1 MNRIRKIDPTSAA
14 LVTLALLMLAYA
26 NGCAAL
32 GGGQT
37 SQTHRLAYAMQT
49 YTATVEWLANA
60 ANAGLIDES
69 EKQSIRAIRLQAD
82 AALTAADA
90 VISSGGDATPSLD
103 TIDKLLDELIAAQSR
118 AVKKAKG

>member
-1 MNRIRKIDPTSAA
+1 MNRIRKIDPTSIA

-37 SQTHRLAYAMQT
+37 SQAHRLAYAMST
-49 YTATVEWLANA
+49 YTSTVEWLANA